1 MRFAIALVLVLAIG
15 AGSAVAEPGFT
26 GRRIT
31 NNAFMPTGYSLHAN
45 EFTVGIGSIEFG
57 ITENVQAG
65 TNILLWAFQI
75 YNGSAKF
82 SYEMD
87 DDKALG
93 IGIGLVS
100 LSLDVDDADSG
111 DDEVGFLG
119 ISPYAA
125 FSVDLSE
132 KTTAH
137 FAGQYSHFS
146 SDSDDDDIED
156 VEANAAVQG
165 SSVFA
170 GLEHSLS
177 PRTKLVFDGGYDAT
191 FEGARVSGGFLW
203 GWERFRLKLGVS
215 YFAAGDGFTFPLI
228 GLWWRF
234 EA

>member
-1 MRFAIALVLVLAIG
+1 MRFVIISMLVLLIG
-15 AGSAVAEPGFT
+15 VSSAVAEPGFT

-31 NNAFMPTGYSLHAN
+31 SNAFMPTGHTLNAS

-57 ITENVQAG
+57 IIDNFQVG

-82 SYEMD
+82 SHQINDETT
-87 DDKALG
+87 LG
-93 IGIGLVS
+93 IGVGIAS
-100 LSLDVDDADSG
+100 MSLDIDEG
-111 DDEVGFLG
+111 DGDVGFLG

-125 FSVDLSE
+125 VSFDLTGS
-132 KTTAH
+132 TTAH
-137 FAGQYSHFS
+137 FAGQFSHYS
-146 SDSDDDDIED
+146 SDSDDSDIED

-165 SSVFA
+165 SSIFA
-170 GLEHSLS
+170 GIEHSLS
-177 PRTKLVFDGGYDAT
+177 ARTKLVLDGGYDAT

-234 EA
+234 DA